1 MFVDALAPGSSLSA
15 KVQNIIDNY
24 TAAHHSAACGTLNAL
39 INETQAQ
46 SGKHLTSAQAAGIT
60 TAATRIGAVMAC

>member
-46 SGKHLTSAQAAGIT
+46 SGKHLTYRPKPLASQQLQRA
-60 TAATRIGAVMAC
+60 